1 MERLTQMTNTILRL
15 TENDASILRDIIR
28 DWLSQFKDDYP
39 NFIVQSA
46 QQILDSLDNPDRKT
60 IEEVYHSIKVDYDKV
75 GETYSSDWIMPNRKA
90 KRRKQDRREKDE
102 YLSKHGR
109 TPAQIKRKAK
119 REKKSI

>member
-15 TENDASILRDIIR
+15 TETDASILRDIIR

-60 IEEVYHSIKVDYDKV
+60 VEEVYHSIKVDYDKV
-75 GETYSSDWIMPNRKA
+75 GETYSSD
-90 KRRKQDRREKDE
+90 
-102 YLSKHGR
+102 
-109 TPAQIKRKAK
+109 
-119 REKKSI
+119 